1 MRYQV
6 HFVLNNPPK
15 GKSQRKIISK
25 QIAGDFLNLEDAEFY
40 SKMIEQDGAEDV
52 KIIMK

>member
-6 HFVLNNPPK
+6 HFVRNKFPK
-15 GKSQRKIISK
+15 GKSKQKIVSN

-52 KIIMK
+52 KIVMK